1 MAEKQHIGQNVKRII
16 SASKFSSKE
25 IAEKIGVSY
34 QYLYK
39 IYNNK
44 NVDSD
49 YLIQLSEILEVP
61 ISVFFG
67 ELHSKLNSELLG
79 SIEKLTENIKSLN
92 YKMFIIQN
100 TCMNIMSLYE
110 RQLINLNESTLINVV
125 KDKQFKQTDQLIRLA
140 LDVIFNIDSNPDK
153 LNEYHELLK
162 KVVPQYDP
170 TYLDRLYNLS
180 LKFPSRV
187 EKENES
193 A

>member
-1 MAEKQHIGQNVKRII
+1 MTEKQHIGQNVKRII

-67 ELHSKLNSELLG
+67 ELHSKLNTELLE
-79 SIEKLTENIKSLN
+79 SIEKLNDYIKALKRKLYIIESTN
-92 YKMFIIQN
+92 YSIKGFYLSKFK
-100 TCMNIMSLYE
+100 T
-110 RQLINLNESTLINVV
+110 LNESIIKEIESNSQYIAINSLI
-125 KDKQFKQTDQLIRLA
+125 LAA
-140 LDVIFNIDSNPDK
+140 LDAILNLDKDPDK
-153 LNEYHELLK
+153 LIEYSELLRRI
-162 KVVPQYDP
+162 
-170 TYLDRLYNLS
+170 TESELS
-180 LKFPSRV
+180 QPVIDEFFKGS
-187 EKENES
+187 NT
-193 A
+193 